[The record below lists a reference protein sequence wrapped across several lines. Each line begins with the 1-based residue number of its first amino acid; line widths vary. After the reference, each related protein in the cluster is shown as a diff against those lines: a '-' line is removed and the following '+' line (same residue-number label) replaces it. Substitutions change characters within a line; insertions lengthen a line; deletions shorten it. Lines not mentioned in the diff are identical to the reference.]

1 MDIPKNSKKLH
12 VVNWSPLDTG
22 GSIMQNKT
30 TEIATIRQAVRLQ
43 EWSELIKTQQA
54 SGLTIKQWCEEN
66 GIKPN
71 TFYCRLKKIREQ
83 FIDAP
88 AIVPLNIP
96 QQQRQSEIRIG
107 KNDLQISMPSDID
120 PETLLA
126 LVKALC

>member
-1 MDIPKNSKKLH
+1 MD
-12 VVNWSPLDTG
+12 
-22 GSIMQNKT
+22 KT
-30 TEIATIRQAVRLQ
+30 TSITTIKKEMQLQ
-43 EWSELIKTQQA
+43 EWSAQIKAQQA

-88 AIVPLNIP
+88 TIVPLNIP
-96 QQQRQSEIRIG
+96 QQQCQSEIHIG
-107 KNDLQISMPSDID
+107 KNDLQISLPSDID
-120 PETLLA
+120 PETLLS

>member
-1 MDIPKNSKKLH
+1 M
-12 VVNWSPLDTG
+12 
-22 GSIMQNKT
+22 MQNKT
-30 TEIATIRQAVRLQ
+30 TEIATIRQAVHLQ
-43 EWSELIKTQQA
+43 EWSELIKAQQA

-107 KNDLQISMPSDID
+107 KNDLQISLPSDID
-120 PETLLA
+120 PETLLS

>member
-1 MDIPKNSKKLH
+1 MIEAQK
-12 VVNWSPLDTG
+12 
-22 GSIMQNKT
+22 
-30 TEIATIRQAVRLQ
+30 
-43 EWSELIKTQQA
+43 A

-96 QQQRQSEIRIG
+96 QQQRHSEIHIG
-107 KNDLQISMPSDID
+107 KNDLQISLPSDID
-120 PETLLA
+120 PDTLLS
-126 LVKALC
+126 LVKVLC

>member
-1 MDIPKNSKKLH
+1 
-12 VVNWSPLDTG
+12 
-22 GSIMQNKT
+22 MQNKT
-30 TEIATIRQAVRLQ
+30 TEIATIRQALRLQ
-43 EWSELIKTQQA
+43 EWSQLIEAQQA

-88 AIVPLNIP
+88 TIVSLNIP
-96 QQQRQSEIRIG
+96 QQQCQSKIHIG
-107 KNDLQISMPSDID
+107 KNDLQISLPSDID

-126 LVKALC
+126 LVKALCW

>member
-1 MDIPKNSKKLH
+1 M
-12 VVNWSPLDTG
+12 
-22 GSIMQNKT
+22 MQNKT

-43 EWSELIKTQQA
+43 EWSQMIEAQQA

-83 FIDAP
+83 FVEAP
-88 AIVPLNIP
+88 AIVPLNVL
-96 QQQRQSEIRIG
+96 QQQCQSEIRIG
-107 KNDLQISMPSDID
+107 KNDLQISLPSDID

>member
-1 MDIPKNSKKLH
+1 
-12 VVNWSPLDTG
+12 
-22 GSIMQNKT
+22 MQNKT

-43 EWSELIKTQQA
+43 EWSELIKAQQA

-71 TFYCRLKKIREQ
+71 TYYCRLKKIREQ
-83 FIDAP
+83 FVEAP
-88 AIVPLNIP
+88 AIVP
-96 QQQRQSEIRIG
+96 QQQCQSEIRIG
-107 KNDLQISMPSDID
+107 KNDLQISLPSDID

>member
-1 MDIPKNSKKLH
+1 MEIPKNSNKLH
-12 VVNWSPLDTG
+12 VVNWSFLDRG
-22 GSIMQNKT
+22 GSVMQNKT

-43 EWSELIKTQQA
+43 EWSELIKAQQA

-83 FIDAP
+83 FIEAP
-88 AIVPLNIP
+88 TIVPLNVP

-107 KNDLQISMPSDID
+107 KNDLQISLPSDID

-126 LVKALC
+126 LVKVIC

>member
-1 MDIPKNSKKLH
+1 M
-12 VVNWSPLDTG
+12 
-22 GSIMQNKT
+22 MQNKT

-83 FIDAP
+83 FIEAP
-88 AIVPLNIP
+88 TIVPLNVS
-96 QQQRQSEIRIG
+96 QQRQSEIHIG
-107 KNDLQISMPSDID
+107 KNDLQISLPSDID

>member
-1 MDIPKNSKKLH
+1 
-12 VVNWSPLDTG
+12 
-22 GSIMQNKT
+22 MQNKT

-43 EWSELIKTQQA
+43 EWSELIKAQQA

-71 TFYCRLKKIREQ
+71 TYYCRLKKIREQ
-83 FIDAP
+83 FVEAP
-88 AIVPLNIP
+88 TIVPLNVP
-96 QQQRQSEIRIG
+96 QQQCQSEIRIG
-107 KNDLQISMPSDID
+107 KNDLQISLPSDID

>member
-1 MDIPKNSKKLH
+1 
-12 VVNWSPLDTG
+12 
-22 GSIMQNKT
+22 MQNKT

-43 EWSELIKTQQA
+43 EWSQLIEAQQA

-88 AIVPLNIP
+88 TIVPLNVP

-107 KNDLQISMPSDID
+107 KNDLQISLPSDID
-120 PETLLA
+120 PETLLS